1 MSNDFWYE
9 LIKEYYNLGLYSD
22 EDLDIFVRSKYIT
35 EEQKQEIINSKKNMN
50 LVRIVK
56 LYFPSV

>member
-35 EEQKQEIINSKKNMN
+35 EEQKQEIINSKKN
-50 LVRIVK
+50 R
-56 LYFPSV
+56 

>member
-22 EDLDIFVRSKYIT
+22 EDLNVFVPYYIT
-35 EEQKQEIINSKKNMN
+35 EEQKQELIKSK
-50 LVRIVK
+50 
-56 LYFPSV
+56 